1 MSHASTGSIAAHVDS
16 LRVGGSSGLQLVAR
30 AFAWIVERHRV
41 NRTIAALSDLSD
53 RTLADIGI
61 ERSEIERIAR
71 YGRNLSNSGL

>member
-1 MSHASTGSIAAHVDS
+1 MSQTSSGSVAAHPAAYA
-16 LRVGGSSGLQLVAR
+16 GGSSRGLQLAAR
-30 AFAWIVERHRV
+30 AVAWIAARRRV
-41 NRTIAALSDLSD
+41 RRTVAALSDLSD

>member
-1 MSHASTGSIAAHVDS
+1 LKDQVK
-16 LRVGGSSGLQLVAR
+16 
-30 AFAWIVERHRV
+30 RHRV
-41 NRTIAALSDLSD
+41 NRTVAALSDLTD